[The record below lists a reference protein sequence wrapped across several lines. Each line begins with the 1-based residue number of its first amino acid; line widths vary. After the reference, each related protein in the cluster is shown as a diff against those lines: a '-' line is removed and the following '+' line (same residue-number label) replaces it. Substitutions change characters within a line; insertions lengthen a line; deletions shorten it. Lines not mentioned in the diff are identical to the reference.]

1 MKTVRII
8 SKLLFFAVLFFD
20 IAVFGT
26 VIYLNQNLGED
37 FKIKKG
43 ENLSINSPLPVTALY
58 NGKVLTSNH
67 TEDNSNISVDLK
79 MFGVIPVSKAEVQV
93 IDQLQVALL
102 GQPFGMKLYT
112 EGVLVVDFT
121 DIIINGNKY
130 NPARDAGLKKG
141 DYILSANGKSLSVN
155 EDLVKA
161 VESSNGEKLNLKVS
175 RNGNTLN
182 LNVTPIMQEETGD
195 YKIGVWI
202 RDSGAGIGTLTFYS
216 PAYNVICGLG
226 HGVSDEDTEK
236 LLTIKKGEIVSAEI
250 FSVEKGEKGTPGQLN
265 GRLKNNTI
273 GEIRLNSQCGV
284 YSLPTKSVT
293 VNSLT
298 EIALKN
304 EVENGD
310 AKILCT
316 VEGETPKFYSC
327 KITLKKGKY
336 NSPTQNMIV
345 TVTDETLLE
354 KTGGIVQ
361 GLSGS
366 PIIQNGKLIGA
377 VTHVLVDDPTK
388 GYGIF
393 AENMLETAQS
403 VAECNKLKDAS

>member
-26 VIYLNQNLGED
+26 VVYLNRNLSED

-43 ENLSINSPLPVTALY
+43 ETLSINSPLPVTALY

-79 MFGVIPVSKAEVQV
+79 MFGVIPVTKAEVQV
-93 IDQLQVALL
+93 VDELQVALL

-112 EGVLVVDFT
+112 EGVLAVDFT
-121 DIIINGNKY
+121 DIIINGNKC

-161 VESSNGEKLNLKVS
+161 VEGSKGEKLNLKVS
-175 RNGNTLN
+175 RNGNILN
-182 LNVTPIMQEETGD
+182 LTVTPVMQEGTGT

-202 RDSGAGIGTLTFYS
+202 RDGGAGIGTLTFYS

-250 FSVEKGEKGTPGQLN
+250 FSVNKGEKGTPGQLN

-273 GEIRLNSQCGV
+273 GEIKLNSQCGV

-298 EIALKN
+298 EIAFKN

-366 PIIQNGKLIGA
+366 PILQKGKLVGA
-377 VTHVLVDDPTK
+377 VTHVLVDDPAK

-393 AENMLETAQS
+393 AENMLEKAKEMQET
-403 VAECNKLKDAS
+403 KLPEAS

>member
-1 MKTVRII
+1 MKTFRII

-20 IAVFGT
+20 IAVFGG

-195 YKIGVWI
+195 YKIGVWV

-250 FSVEKGEKGTPGQLN
+250 FSVDKGEKGTPGQLN

-273 GEIRLNSQCGV
+273 GEIKLNSQCGV
-284 YSLPTKSVT
+284 YSVPTRSVT
-293 VNSLT
+293 VRSLT
-298 EIALKN
+298 EIAFKS

-366 PIIQNGKLIGA
+366 PILQNGKLVGA
-377 VTHVLVDDPTK
+377 VTHVLVDDPAK

-403 VAECNKLKDAS
+403 VTNKQLKEAS

>member
-20 IAVFGT
+20 IAVFGI
-26 VIYLNQNLGED
+26 VVYLNRNLGDD

-43 ENLSINSPLPVTALY
+43 ETLSINSPLPVTALY

-79 MFGVIPVSKAEVQV
+79 MFGVIPVTKAEVQV
-93 IDQLQVALL
+93 VDELQVALL

-112 EGVLVVDFT
+112 EGVLAVDFT

-161 VESSNGEKLNLKVS
+161 VEGSKGENLNLKIS
-175 RNGNTLN
+175 RNGNILN
-182 LNVTPIMQEETGD
+182 LTVTPVMQEETGT
-195 YKIGVWI
+195 YKIGVWV

-250 FSVEKGEKGTPGQLN
+250 FSVNKGEKGTPGQLN

-273 GEIRLNSQCGV
+273 GEIKLNSQCGV

-366 PIIQNGKLIGA
+366 PILQKGKLVGA
-377 VTHVLVDDPTK
+377 VTHVLVDDPAK

-393 AENMLETAQS
+393 AENMLEKAKEMQET
-403 VAECNKLKDAS
+403 KLPEAS

>member
-20 IAVFGT
+20 IAVFGG

-273 GEIRLNSQCGV
+273 GEIKLNSQCGV

-354 KTGGIVQ
+354 KAGGIVQ

-366 PIIQNGKLIGA
+366 PILQNGKLVGA
-377 VTHVLVDDPTK
+377 VTHVLVDDPAK

-403 VAECNKLKDAS
+403 VTNKQLKEAS

>member
-26 VIYLNQNLGED
+26 MIYLNQNLGED
-37 FKIKKG
+37 FKIQKG
-43 ENLSINSPLPVTALY
+43 ETLSINSPLPVTALY
-58 NGKVLTSNH
+58 NGKVLSADH
-67 TEDNSNISVDLK
+67 TENNSNISIDLK
-79 MFGVIPVSKAEVQV
+79 MFGVIPVTKANVQV
-93 IDQLQVALL
+93 VDEFKVALL

-121 DIIINGNKY
+121 DIVINGKKF

-141 DYILSANGKSLSVN
+141 DYILSVNGKSLSVN
-155 EDLVKA
+155 EDLIEA
-161 VESSNGEKLNLKVS
+161 VENSNGEKLNLKVS
-175 RNGNTLN
+175 RNSNTLN
-182 LNVTPIMQEETGD
+182 INVTPIMQEESGD
-195 YKIGVWI
+195 YKIGIWV

-226 HGVSDEDTEK
+226 HGVSDEDTDK

-250 FSVEKGEKGTPGQLN
+250 FSVDKGEKGTPGQLN

-273 GEIRLNSQCGV
+273 GEIKLNSKCGV
-284 YSLPTKSVT
+284 YSVPTKNVT
-293 VNSLT
+293 INSLT
-298 EIALKN
+298 DIAFKS
-304 EVENGD
+304 EVKNGD

-354 KTGGIVQ
+354 RTGGIVQ

-366 PIIQNGKLIGA
+366 PILQNGKLVGA
-377 VTHVLVDDPTK
+377 VTRVLVDDPAK

-393 AENMLETAQS
+393 AENMLENAKS
-403 VAECNKLKDAS
+403 VLDSTLREAS

>member
-1 MKTVRII
+1 M
-8 SKLLFFAVLFFD
+8 FFD
-20 IAVFGT
+20 IAIFGT
-26 VIYLNQNLGED
+26 VVYLNKNLGED

-43 ENLSINSPLPVTALY
+43 ETLSINSPLPVTALY

-79 MFGVIPVSKAEVQV
+79 MFGVIPVTKAEVQV
-93 IDQLQVALL
+93 VDELQVALL

-112 EGVLVVDFT
+112 EGVLAVDFT
-121 DIIINGNKY
+121 DIIINGNKC

-161 VESSNGEKLNLKVS
+161 VEGSKGEKLNLKVS
-175 RNGNTLN
+175 RNGNILN
-182 LNVTPIMQEETGD
+182 ITVTPVMQEETGT
-195 YKIGVWI
+195 YKIGVWV

-250 FSVEKGEKGTPGQLN
+250 FSVNKGEKGTPGQLN

-273 GEIRLNSQCGV
+273 GEIKLNSQCGV

-298 EIALKN
+298 EIAFKS

-316 VEGETPKFYSC
+316 VEGEIPKFYSC

-366 PIIQNGKLIGA
+366 PILQKGKLVGA
-377 VTHVLVDDPTK
+377 VTHVLVDDPAK

-393 AENMLETAQS
+393 AENMLEKAKEMQET
-403 VAECNKLKDAS
+403 KLPEAS

>member
-26 VIYLNQNLGED
+26 VVYLNKNLGED

-43 ENLSINSPLPVTALY
+43 ETLSINSPLPVTALY

-79 MFGVIPVSKAEVQV
+79 MFGVIPVTKAEVQV
-93 IDQLQVALL
+93 VDELQVALL

-112 EGVLVVDFT
+112 EGVLAVDFT
-121 DIIINGNKY
+121 DIIINGNKC

-161 VESSNGEKLNLKVS
+161 VEGSKGEKLNLKVS
-175 RNGNTLN
+175 RNGNILN
-182 LNVTPIMQEETGD
+182 ITVTPVMQEETGT

-250 FSVEKGEKGTPGQLN
+250 FSVNKGEKGTPGQLN
-265 GRLKNNTI
+265 GKLKNNTI
-273 GEIRLNSQCGV
+273 GEIKLNSQCGV
-284 YSLPTKSVT
+284 YSLPTKNVT

-298 EIALKN
+298 EIAFKN

-366 PIIQNGKLIGA
+366 PILQNGKLVGA
-377 VTHVLVDDPTK
+377 VTHVLVDDPAK

-393 AENMLETAQS
+393 AENMLEKAKEMQET
-403 VAECNKLKDAS
+403 KLPEAS

>member
-20 IAVFGT
+20 IAVFGG

-58 NGKVLTSNH
+58 NGKVLSSDH
-67 TEDNSNISVDLK
+67 TANTSNISIDLK
-79 MFGVIPVSKAEVQV
+79 MFGVIPVSKAQVQV

-155 EDLVKA
+155 EDLVEA
-161 VESSNGEKLNLKVS
+161 VKNSKGENMHLKIS
-175 RNGNTLN
+175 RNSNTLN
-182 LNVTPIMQEETGD
+182 LNVTPVMQEETGD
-195 YKIGVWI
+195 YKIGVWV

-226 HGVSDEDTEK
+226 HGVSDEDTGG
-236 LLTIKKGEIVSAEI
+236 LLTLKKGEIVSAEI
-250 FSVEKGEKGTPGQLN
+250 FSVDKGVEGTPGQLN

-273 GEIRLNSQCGV
+273 GEIKLNSQCGV

-366 PIIQNGKLIGA
+366 PILQNGKLVGA
-377 VTHVLVDDPTK
+377 VTHVLVDDPAK

-393 AENMLETAQS
+393 AENMLEKAKEMQET
-403 VAECNKLKDAS
+403 KLPEAS